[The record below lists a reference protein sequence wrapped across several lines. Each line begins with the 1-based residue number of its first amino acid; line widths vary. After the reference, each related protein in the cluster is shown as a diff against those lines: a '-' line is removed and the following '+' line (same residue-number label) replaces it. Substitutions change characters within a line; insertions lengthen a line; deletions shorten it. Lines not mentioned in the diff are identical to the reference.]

1 MWPRIFGN
9 PARSL
14 GNPGG
19 AGVTYAA
26 YVASLAPAV
35 WYKFNETSGTTVIN
49 YGSLGSGN
57 GTWTPGVG
65 AVGQTDSMGTNEA
78 YDFDGAD
85 SKVTGPTST
94 TINNA
99 AAFSVAIKVKAD
111 TSGEATNGYLWS
123 DNGGNRVL
131 LISSG
136 AASPYRLSFGVWC
149 TTMQALAVT
158 AVASG
163 VIQSDDM
170 WVFGTYDNVG
180 DRTPHIYFGNAGSLA
195 EASYSTATPASNTLA
210 NASGALLLGNNSSN
224 IRTWDGLMGEFLFVG
239 RVLTTTEMA
248 QLTILSG
255 V

>member
-1 MWPRIFGN
+1 M
-9 PARSL
+9 RSSRKL
-14 GNPGG
+14 LLPLG
-19 AGVTYAA
+19 AGLDYALIA
-26 YVASLAPAV
+26 ASLNPLL
-35 WYKFNETSGTTVIN
+35 WYKFNEPSGTTVIN

-57 GTWTPGVG
+57 GTFTPGVG
-65 AVGQTDSMGTNEA
+65 AVAQTDSMGVQEA

-94 TINNA
+94 SINNA
-99 AAFSVAIKVKAD
+99 TAFSVALKVKAD

-131 LISSG
+131 LITSG
-136 AASPYRLSFGVWC
+136 ASSPYRLSFGVWC

-170 WVFGTYDNVG
+170 WVFGTYDNAG
-180 DRTPHIYFGNAGSLA
+180 DRTPHIYFGNAGALA

-224 IRTWDGLMGEFLFVG
+224 VRTWDGLFGEFLFFN
-239 RVLTTTEMA
+239 RILTATEMLN
-248 QLTILSG
+248 LTQASAA
-255 V
+255 